1 MSAMKRKFLMTTL
14 ALPLLAMS
22 MPVIAQYQSVA
33 PPGEHTA
40 TPAPDALELLHID
53 PKNGQTPEREWA
65 DRYACHGW
73 ATSQSG
79 FDPGKRA
86 SGPSDDNTSRR
97 GAYLRAMTACLEAR
111 GYSMRDVAPTPYT
124 PPVAAAPPPGWT
136 PVEHASPQRSEFKYH
151 PLVVQIEGGYS
162 LTTGATHQNLDNG
175 SNVGVGVAWF
185 PTSVLPLGLRVD
197 GSYSGFSETPRSV
210 NLASLT
216 TGTNASFGH
225 AHLYGGDVDAELD
238 LQIGSHVKEYYF
250 GGVGAY
256 REQTTFKQLSYES
269 GVGCDFYECFYGYF
283 PVTSTVERNTTGWL
297 HSWNAGLG
305 FEFALQDP
313 ASFFVEARYVR
324 IGPPRTALDFVPIR
338 VGLRF

>member
-1 MSAMKRKFLMTTL
+1 MVKISLTTTR
-14 ALPLLAMS
+14 ALLLLAIS
-22 MPVIAQYQSVA
+22 TPVIAQYESAA
-33 PPGEHTA
+33 PTGDPA
-40 TPAPDALELLHID
+40 AVPAPNSVDNLHID
-53 PKNGQTPEREWA
+53 PQNGQSPERQWS
-65 DRYACHGW
+65 DRYACQSW
-73 ATSQSG
+73 AATQSG
-79 FDPGKRA
+79 FDPTKRA
-86 SGPSDDNTSRR
+86 SGSSVDTSRR
-97 GAYLRAMTACLEAR
+97 GDYLRAFTACLEAR
-111 GYSMRDVAPTPYT
+111 GYSVRD
-124 PPVAAAPPPGWT
+124 AAPPTYTRPVPAAPPSGWT
-136 PVEHASPQRSEFKYH
+136 SIEHTSPRLSEPKYH
-151 PLVVQIEGGYS
+151 PLVLQIDGGYS
-162 LTTGATHQNLDNG
+162 LTSGATHQDLENG
-175 SNVGVGVAWF
+175 SNVGVGITWF
-185 PTSVLPLGLRVD
+185 PSSVLPLGFRLD

-250 GGVGAY
+250 GGIGAY

-324 IGPPRTALDFVPIR
+324 IGPSRTAVDFVPIR
-338 VGLRF
+338 MGLRF

>member
-1 MSAMKRKFLMTTL
+1 MKRKFLMTTR

-22 MPVIAQYQSVA
+22 MPVIAQYQWVA
-33 PPGEHTA
+33 PPGEPTA

-53 PKNGQTPEREWA
+53 PKNGQTKERQWA

-73 ATSQSG
+73 ATNQSG
-79 FDPGKRA
+79 FDPSKRA

-97 GAYLRAMTACLEAR
+97 QAYLRAMTACLEAR
-111 GYSMRDVAPTPYT
+111 GYSVRGNAPTPYT
-124 PPVAAAPPPGWT
+124 PPVAVAPLAGWT
-136 PVEHASPQRSEFKYH
+136 PVEHLSPQGSEFKYH

-162 LTTGATHQNLDNG
+162 LTTGATRQNLKTG
-175 SNVGVGVAWF
+175 SNIGVGVTWF

-197 GSYSGFSETPRSV
+197 GSYSEFSETPRSV
-210 NLASLT
+210 NLASLA
-216 TGTNASFGH
+216 TGTNPSFGH
-225 AHLYGGDVDAELD
+225 AHLYGGDVDLELD
-238 LQIGSHVKEYYF
+238 LHIGSHVKEYYF
-250 GGVGAY
+250 AGVGAY

-283 PVTSTVERNTTGWL
+283 PVTSTVGSNTTGWL
-297 HSWNAGLG
+297 HSWNAGVG

-313 ASFFVEARYVR
+313 TSFFVEARYLR
-324 IGPPRTALDFVPIR
+324 IGPRSSQLDFVPIS

>member
-79 FDPGKRA
+79 FDPSKRA
-86 SGPSDDNTSRR
+86 SGPSDDDTSRR
-97 GAYLRAMTACLEAR
+97 GAYLRAMAACLEAR

-124 PPVAAAPPPGWT
+124 PPVAAPPPGWT

-151 PLVVQIEGGYS
+151 RLVVQIEGGYS

-175 SNVGVGVAWF
+175 SNVGVGVTWF

-283 PVTSTVERNTTGWL
+283 PVTSAVERNTTGWL

>member
-1 MSAMKRKFLMTTL
+1 MMTPSSCGSL
-14 ALPLLAMS
+14 ARALLLLAMS
-22 MPVIAQYQSVA
+22 IPATAQYQSVA
-33 PPGEHTA
+33 APGEPTA
-40 TPAPDALELLHID
+40 APAPDALELLHID
-53 PKNGQTPEREWA
+53 PKNGQTPQREWA
-65 DRYACHGW
+65 DRYACDGW

-79 FDPGKRA
+79 FDPNKRA

-97 GAYLRAMTACLEAR
+97 EAYLRAMTACLEAR
-111 GYSMRDVAPTPYT
+111 GYSVRDVAPTPYI
-124 PPVAAAPPPGWT
+124 PPVAVASPPEWT
-136 PVEHASPQRSEFKYH
+136 PVERASPRHSEFKYH

-175 SNVGVGVAWF
+175 SNVGVGITWF

-197 GSYSGFSETPRSV
+197 GSYSSFSETARSV
-210 NLASLT
+210 NLASLA

-225 AHLYGGDVDAELD
+225 AHLYGGDLDAELD

-250 GGVGAY
+250 GGVGMY
-256 REQTTFKQLSYES
+256 REQTVFKQLSYES

-297 HSWNAGLG
+297 HSWNAGVG

-313 ASFFVEARYVR
+313 TSFFVEARYVR
-324 IGPPRTALDFVPIR
+324 IGPPSGTLDFVPIR
-338 VGLRF
+338 MGLRF